1 MFLTEPGHG
10 GRGADWELK
19 GGSFPEFTTER
30 QPSGNGDFCLH
41 TSRKHGCLRQFGR
54 SKVGKM
60 KRREG
65 MKERKKE
72 GRERSVEGRKRRKGW
87 RRAIHLTVHSL

>member
-1 MFLTEPGHG
+1 
-10 GRGADWELK
+10 
-19 GGSFPEFTTER
+19 
-30 QPSGNGDFCLH
+30 
-41 TSRKHGCLRQFGR
+41 
-54 SKVGKM
+54 M

-65 MKERKKE
+65 IKERKKE